1 MSISEY
7 EKGKVK
13 CPKCG
18 KGRVKQQ
25 ITEFMVQTSKK
36 SWAGLVHTTFAF
48 IKLQLQR
55 FDLTL
60 EGKEIRLT
68 QIAIRYKAN

>member
-1 MSISEY
+1 VITAGGEAMPTYEYQCLNCKKPFTVIMSISEY
-7 EKGKVK
+7 DKGKVK

-36 SWAGLVHTTFAF
+36 S
-48 IKLQLQR
+48 
-55 FDLTL
+55 
-60 EGKEIRLT
+60 
-68 QIAIRYKAN
+68 

>member
-1 MSISEY
+1 MPTYEYMCNTCKKPFEVIMSIREY

-25 ITEFMVQTSKK
+25 ITEFMIQTSKK
-36 SWAGLVHTTFAF
+36 S
-48 IKLQLQR
+48 
-55 FDLTL
+55 
-60 EGKEIRLT
+60 
-68 QIAIRYKAN
+68 